1 MRGFGLTEEQEAIRD
16 GVAKLCADFDDE
28 YWRRTD
34 ETGIFPE
41 EFVAA
46 IAQGGWLGVAM
57 PESVG
62 GAGLGLTE
70 AAIMMQTVAQSGAG
84 FSGASAIHLN
94 IFGPMPIVKFGTDAQ
109 RQKHLPRLISGED
122 KMCFAVT
129 EPNSG
134 LDTSSLETRAERT
147 EDGYRAERPQDL
159 DDRRPARQQ
168 DPDHRPHHAQGP
180 VRQADPGPL
189 AVLHRP
195 REDRG
200 QADPQDGAQGGRV

>member
-1 MRGFGLTEEQEAIRD
+1 MRGFGLTDEQEAIRD
-16 GVAKLCADFDDE
+16 GIAKLCAGVDDE

-46 IAQGGWLGVAM
+46 IVTGGWLGVAM

-70 AAIMMQTVAQSGAG
+70 AALMMQTIAQSGAG

-94 IFGPMPIVKFGTDAQ
+94 VFGLMPIVKFGTPEQ
-109 RQKHLPRLISGED
+109 QHLFLPRVISGED
-122 KMCFAVT
+122 KTCFAVT

-134 LDTSSLETRAERT
+134 
-147 EDGYRAERPQDL
+147 
-159 DDRRPARQQ
+159 
-168 DPDHRPHHAQGP
+168 
-180 VRQADPGPL
+180 
-189 AVLHRP
+189 
-195 REDRG
+195 
-200 QADPQDGAQGGRV
+200 